1 MLAWKK
7 YMIFINIRTAYQ
19 CVSLFSYIYY
29 WDIHVFALL
38 TFIFRCIDMGITQFI
53 IFYFSTSTRS
63 MSYNSGDLQYA
74 HIVFRN
80 IASLFNKN
88 LI

>member
-1 MLAWKK
+1 
-7 YMIFINIRTAYQ
+7 MIFINIRTAYQ
-19 CVSLFSYIYY
+19 FVSLFSYIY
-29 WDIHVFALL
+29 IIGIFMFLFLL
-38 TFIFRCIDMGITQFI
+38 TFIFRCIDMGITQCI

-88 LI
+88 VI